1 MKLIAQVKLQPTE
14 QQADALYHTMLVYNE
29 AANYISDQA
38 WMRKTFRKYDIH
50 HATYYAVRERFGLAA
65 QLTIRVIANVG
76 DAYKLDTKT
85 KRMFR
90 KRGSIT
96 YDNRVLTWH
105 LDKSEI
111 SIWTL
116 DGRQRMPFVCGDRQR
131 KMLESL
137 QGEADLVYRDGSYF
151 LHQPCNILEDD
162 AFDPDEW
169 LGVDL
174 GVVNIATTSDG
185 EIYTS
190 NQVNNVRFRHRRLRT
205 KLQRKG
211 TKAAKRRLRKLS
223 GKEQRFATWVNHNI
237 SKRIVE
243 TAKRT
248 EQGIALEELGDI
260 RERVRLRRSQRAT
273 LHSWSFFQLRLF
285 IEYKAQ
291 LNGVPVVAVDPR
303 NTSRTCPACGCVDKQ
318 NRPSQATF
326 SCTSCGHSGLADYIA
341 SVNISRRAKVNW
353 PYISTT
359 LDQAA
364 YPSGDIT
371 QRGDSTRAPL
381 ASDLGPSHDLLAGGP
396 GHSL

>member
-14 QQADALYHTMLVYNE
+14 QQADALRRTMLTYNE

-65 QLTIRVIANVG
+65 QLTIRVIANVA
-76 DAYKLDTKT
+76 DAYKLDQKS
-85 KRMFR
+85 KRTFR
-90 KRGSIT
+90 KMGSIT
-96 YDNRVLTWH
+96 YDSRVLAWY
-105 LDKSEI
+105 LDKSEV

-116 DGRQRMPFVCGDRQR
+116 DGRQKIPFVCGERQH
-131 KMLESL
+131 KMLDSL
-137 QGEADLVYRDGSYF
+137 QGEADLVYRDGNYY

-162 AFDPDEW
+162 TFDPDEW

-174 GVVNIATTSDG
+174 GIVNIATTSDG

-190 NQVNNVRFRHRRLRT
+190 NHVNNVRSRHRRLRT
-205 KLQRKG
+205 KLQKKG

-248 EQGIALEELGDI
+248 EQGIALEELGGI

-273 LHSWSFFQLRLF
+273 LHSWSFYQLRTF

-303 NTSRTCPACGCVDKQ
+303 NTSRTCPACGCIDKK
-318 NRPSQATF
+318 NRPSQDTF
-326 SCTSCGHSGLADYIA
+326 SCVSCDFSGLADHIA
-341 SVNISRRAKVNW
+341 AINIGRRAVVSLPNV
-353 PYISTT
+353 STT
-359 LDQAA
+359 PGLAA
-364 YPSGDIT
+364 
-371 QRGDSTRAPL
+371 
-381 ASDLGPSHDLLAGGP
+381 
-396 GHSL
+396 

>member
-14 QQADALYHTMLVYNE
+14 QQSDALRRTMLTYNE

-38 WMRKTFRKYDIH
+38 WMRKTFRKYEIH

-65 QLTIRVIANVG
+65 QLTIRVIANVA
-76 DAYKLDTKT
+76 DAYKLDHKT
-85 KRMFR
+85 KRTFR
-90 KRGSIT
+90 KMGSIT
-96 YDNRVLTWH
+96 YDSRVLTWH
-105 LDKSEI
+105 LTKSEI

-116 DGRQRMPFVCGDRQR
+116 DGRQRMSFVCGDRQR

-248 EQGIALEELGDI
+248 EQGIALEELGGI
-260 RERVRLRRSQRAT
+260 RHRVRLRRSQRAT

-303 NTSRTCPACGCVDKQ
+303 NTSRTCPACGCVDKK
-318 NRPSQATF
+318 NRPSQETF

-341 SVNISRRAKVNW
+341 SVNIRRRAKVNW
-353 PYISTT
+353 PYVSTT
-359 LDQAA
+359 LEQAA
-364 YPSGDIT
+364 
-371 QRGDSTRAPL
+371 
-381 ASDLGPSHDLLAGGP
+381 
-396 GHSL
+396 

>member
-14 QQADALYHTMLVYNE
+14 QQADALYRTILAYNE

-96 YDNRVLTWH
+96 YDSRVLAWY

-116 DGRQRMPFVCGDRQR
+116 DGRQRMSFVCGDRQR

-137 QGEADLVYRDGSYF
+137 QGESDLVYREGKYY
-151 LHQPCNILEDD
+151 LHQPCNLLEDD
-162 AFDPDEW
+162 AFDPAEW

-174 GVVNIATTSDG
+174 GIVNIATTSDG
-185 EIYTS
+185 IVFS
-190 NQVNNVRFRHRRLRT
+190 SRQVNNVRFRHRRLRT

-248 EQGIALEELGDI
+248 EQGIALEELGGI
-260 RERVRLRRSQRAT
+260 RHRVRLRRSQRAT
-273 LHSWSFFQLRLF
+273 LHSWSFHQLRTF

-291 LNGVPVVAVDPR
+291 LQGVPVVTVDPR
-303 NTSRTCPACGCVDKQ
+303 NTSRTCPACGCVDKK
-318 NRPSQATF
+318 NRPSQETF

-353 PYISTT
+353 PYVSTT
-359 LDQAA
+359 LDPAA
-364 YPSGDIT
+364 
-371 QRGDSTRAPL
+371 
-381 ASDLGPSHDLLAGGP
+381 
-396 GHSL
+396 